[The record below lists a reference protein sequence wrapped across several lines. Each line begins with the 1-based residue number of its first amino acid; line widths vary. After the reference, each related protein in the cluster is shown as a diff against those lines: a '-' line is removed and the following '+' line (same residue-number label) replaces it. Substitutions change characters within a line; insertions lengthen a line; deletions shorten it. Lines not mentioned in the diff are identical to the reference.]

1 VLHSLGEYAALNATG
16 VLLANDTIYLVGE
29 RARLLKHGNIEVA
42 YINSL
47 METVLGGASAAIDVA
62 KNVFD
67 ARGMEA
73 TKLNV
78 PPRRAET
85 RKAYLGL
92 LLLSCEWELWVSAR
106 EKSASIFQ
114 YGTTKYLEYPAGF
127 IFGPFSY
134 TLNSSS
140 VFFPPPK
147 SSTLESS
154 LDPPVRLPSLRP
166 SGPLGNNELHVVF
179 PYPLRFFPSS

>member
-114 YGTTKYLEYPAGF
+114 YGTAKYLEYPAGF
-127 IFGPFSY
+127 IFGSFSY

-147 SSTLESS
+147 ILHIGIIF
-154 LDPPVRLPSLRP
+154 RP
-166 SGPLGNNELHVVF
+166 SRP
-179 PYPLRFFPSS
+179 PPKPPSIWTTWQQ